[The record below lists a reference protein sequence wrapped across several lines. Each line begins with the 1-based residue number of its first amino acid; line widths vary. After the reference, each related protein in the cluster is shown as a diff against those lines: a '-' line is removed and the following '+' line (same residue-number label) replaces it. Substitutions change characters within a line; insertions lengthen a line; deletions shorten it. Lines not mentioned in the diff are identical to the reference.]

1 MGWYGLLNRIAQ
13 RQDDKNTFPVDGS
26 VNIQVGDAPV
36 DESNPV
42 PVNGNV
48 QLTGSY
54 ATIDSAPVV
63 GVKTVTTTAAEL
75 FAGASRLAN
84 RYVMIVYNESSV
96 PVCWGPSGVTTSS
109 GFPLLPQDSAVF
121 QFSPSTSTAIYF
133 IASSSA
139 SVRVVELA

>member
-1 MGWYGLLNRIAQ
+1 MKLSDGTDALAV
-13 RQDDKNTFPVDGS
+13 NTNGS
-26 VNIQVGDAPV
+26 INIVPINSAGTELFTDA
-36 DESNPV
+36 NP
-42 PVNGNV
+42 GNM

-75 FAGASRLAN
+75 FARASRLAN

-96 PVCWGPSGVTTSS
+96 PVDWGPPGVTTPS

-121 QFSPSTSTAIYF
+121 QFSPSTATAIYF
-133 IASSSA
+133 IASSGA
-139 SVRVVELA
+139 SVMRVVELA